1 MTDAN
6 RTVTVVSLVAR
17 PSHTRAEVE
26 AEVVGLALFVHAIS
40 GTVHPVRN
48 LRKDAII
55 GSGKMDSARLT
66 LSSPNLIP
74 S

>member
-1 MTDAN
+1 MESYPEDAFGATVMLDDNAN

-40 GTVHPVRN
+40 GTVPP
-48 LRKDAII
+48 
-55 GSGKMDSARLT
+55 DSET
-66 LSSPNLIP
+66 F
-74 S
+74 